1 MTMNDQYRGYSIT
14 MLRLVVGLVILQQ
27 SCALAFSSNAAAAF
41 AHTGWPNGLR
51 LILAWTEIAGAILF
65 LIPATVTSG
74 AGLLLAILL
83 GAVTLH
89 VTHGEFQVGG
99 LLIYAVAVFV
109 VLAHRRPKSASP
121 LPERG
126 AQ

>member
-1 MTMNDQYRGYSIT
+1 MTMKDRYRDYSIT
-14 MLRLVVGLVILQQ
+14 VLRLVVGLVILQQ
-27 SCALAFSSNAAAAF
+27 SCALAFSSKAAAAF

-51 LILAWTEIAGAILF
+51 LTLAWAEIAGAILF
-65 LIPATVTSG
+65 LIPATVAWG

-89 VTHGEFQVGG
+89 VTHGEFEVGP
-99 LLIYAVAVFV
+99 LLIYAIAVFV
-109 VLAHRRPKSASP
+109 VLAHRRPRTMSP
-121 LPERG
+121 LPEPG